1 MNHKNAFTCR
11 LFEQMFLV
19 LYHLLLK
26 LIFVYFSL
34 LKTHIVSNFSMY
46 PLYSTCVNN
55 EKNHAFISA
64 KMLTWDLKFVSLVI
78 SLLQGP
84 ESKHGGPWE
93 RRSERGGFNSKLKPK
108 IFFLIWNPRDLC
120 NHNVWNGSAYCNWFN
135 FGTQEFWT

>member
-34 LKTHIVSNFSMY
+34 LESHTVSNFSMY

-108 IFFLIWNPRDLC
+108 FFFKYEIPETYATTMSGMVVLTVIDLILAQK
-120 NHNVWNGSAYCNWFN
+120 SS
-135 FGTQEFWT
+135 EL